1 VEVIMPGCVLRASG
15 RDFDVD
21 EFLANSILKP
31 CAVWR
36 RGESRWKSRPP
47 SDVSG
52 FNLVVSEAP
61 GEDFRAQVKESIAFL
76 TAHHE
81 ELAILR
87 EAVGNEHSVLDF
99 GVILPDDL
107 VFGQSNVFPAELV
120 RLAGEL
126 GLGIELS
133 LYPPGRD
140 ESEE

>member
-1 VEVIMPGCVLRASG
+1 MPGCVLRASG

-21 EFLANSILKP
+21 EFLAKSSLEP
-31 CAVWR
+31 CEVWR
-36 RGESRWKSRPP
+36 RGQSRRKSRPP
-47 SDVSG
+47 SQTSG

-76 TAHHE
+76 AAYHD
-81 ELAILR
+81 ELARLR
-87 EAVGNEHSVLDF
+87 DVLGIEHSILDF

-107 VFGQSNVFPAELV
+107 VFGQSNIFPAELV

-133 LYPPGRD
+133 LYPPVRD
-140 ESEE
+140 EPEA